1 MEAGAKFCVKRPR
14 IMSHNI
20 GATAFYRSLGTE
32 SADNDVTARFDSRR
46 DITNISE
53 PVLQLYQEVKHRSL
67 AAAATIHTHS
77 EQ

>member
-1 MEAGAKFCVKRPR
+1 
-14 IMSHNI
+14 MSHNI